1 MPRIPRVGM
10 QSSLQDFIG
19 CNRLDGT
26 ISAGRIRPTAD
37 SDRIVASSPSPLKVA
52 RSLVDLEQADGI
64 RREHRAEGLQ
74 YRPTMLQPVS
84 PLGKINQRRLP
95 HLSLPPIL
103 NLANLLQGSIHRR
116 LIRQQAIADAELLVF
131 LGPNCRY

>member
-1 MPRIPRVGM
+1 MTA
-10 QSSLQDFIG
+10 SS
-19 CNRLDGT
+19 RLLPFVT
-26 ISAGRIRPTAD
+26 GRNRPTAD

-52 RSLVDLEQADGI
+52 RWLVDLEQADGL
-64 RREHRAEGLQ
+64 RREHMAEGLQ